1 VEKKTLR
8 AAIIISALLFLAVAG
23 TQFINLGKSN
33 PFAWIP
39 TTVHPQITIVSP
51 EENSLYALNALTIA
65 FNVSINF
72 ERGWSYLSYVS
83 YKASWKQDEIAVF
96 DCETNGYVSELSY
109 KLNLTGIHEGTHT
122 VLISAGGHGGYRNDG
137 YGLLLFRDAY
147 NSTSISFTIHSVFI
161 SSPQNKT
168 YDTSDVLLFFE
179 VHHSFKTIAYSLD
192 GQDKVAVSGGTWLV
206 DLPDGGH
213 NVTVYVMDK
222 AGNILPSETIYFSV
236 DTPESF
242 PATIIM
248 APIGSAAFVGA
259 GLLLYFKKRRRGR
272 L

>member
-1 VEKKTLR
+1 VKKAIWTLV
-8 AAIIISALLFLAVAG
+8 ILSVFLVAVG
-23 TQFINLGKSN
+23 TRLVDVGKSN
-33 PFAWIP
+33 FARIP
-39 TTVHPQITIVSP
+39 APVHPQITILSP
-51 EENSLYALNALTIA
+51 KDNSIYASNALTIA

-72 ERGWSYLSYVS
+72 ERGGSQISYVA
-83 YKASWKQDEIAVF
+83 YKASWQQDEITVY
-96 DCETNGYVSELSY
+96 DSKTNGSLSELFY
-109 KLNLTGIHEGTHT
+109 TLNLTGIPEGKQT
-122 VLISAGGHGGYRNDG
+122 VRISAGGGGHYYDEEN
-137 YGLLLFRDAY
+137 GLLLFNDAY
-147 NSTSISFTIHSVFI
+147 NSTSISFTIHRVSI

>member
-1 VEKKTLR
+1 MEKKPLR
-8 AAIIISALLFLAVAG
+8 AAIIISTLLFLAVVG

-51 EENSLYALNALTIA
+51 EDDSIYALNALTIA

-122 VLISAGGHGGYRNDG
+122 VVISAGGHGGYRNDG

-147 NSTSISFTIHSVFI
+147 NSTSISFTIHSVSI
-161 SSPQNKT
+161 LSPENKT

-192 GQDKVAVSGGTWLV
+192 GQDKVAVSGSTWLV
-206 DLPDGGH
+206 DLPDGDY

-222 AGNILPSETIYFSV
+222 AGNLRASETIYFSV
-236 DTPESF
+236 DAPEPF
-242 PATIIM
+242 PTTMVIVPFA
-248 APIGSAAFVGA
+248 SVAFVGL
-259 GLLLYFKKRRRGR
+259 GLLVYFKRRKH
-272 L
+272 